1 MAGKVELIS
10 KKRRTGA
17 VSMKVIAAAAA
28 MRKSESYK
36 ENTKKHTAGSIVS
49 LVSSI

>member
-17 VSMKVIAAAAA
+17 VSMKVIAAAA

-36 ENTKKHTAGSIVS
+36 ENTKKHAAGSIVS